1 MKLSKYLIPLL
12 AFLFFQSIAL
22 ASPVNDTGT
31 GIVARAGDCGALNV
45 QDAYFTWFGFH
56 GSLGKALIIKA
67 QIRNDAYEKI
77 VRVTHS
83 RGSVEVAENSP
94 SAGRLRI
101 EYQGQ
106 IGNMDQVEL
115 TDRTIGMELSG
126 LYIMSVTMGGVIS
139 ECVFQVDR
147 RPVQLR

>member
-1 MKLSKYLIPLL
+1 MKLSKCLFTFILFP
-12 AFLFFQSIAL
+12 FLYSNAY

-31 GIVARAGDCGALNV
+31 GIVARAGDCHAVIV

-77 VRVTHS
+77 VRVTHES
-83 RGSVEVAENSP
+83 GSVEIAENSP
-94 SAGRLRI
+94 AAGRLRI

-115 TDRTIGMELSG
+115 TDRTIGMALSG
-126 LYIMSVTMGGVIS
+126 LYNLSVTMAGVTS

-147 RPVQLR
+147 RRVEFR